1 MLRHFLAATSLF
13 LCASPLFA
21 QTAPQNSS
29 ASPKK
34 SAPSQSAQKQL
45 SPADELQQTIEAAG
59 NDRAALVRNLENY
72 LQKYPQAPE
81 RPQIFRALVEACL
94 QLRDTSKAA
103 SYAERVVSLT
113 PEDMS
118 ITLLTIQLLE
128 KSGDDAAL
136 HRALNYS
143 TRVIEYVK
151 NSSDSEKSP
160 RVSPEEWTTE
170 KKRDESS
177 LLLLRARLESK
188 LDDSAAAR
196 KDADA
201 SYALVPNSAAAE
213 KLGELAELDKNYPV
227 AVTQYAR
234 AFSLADPT
242 AKNDH
247 RRELRQ
253 KLGNAWRLSHGSDVG
268 LGDFLL
274 AKFDEVSATAAAPRP
289 QRNAAAKQA
298 FDYMLR
304 KAPAGAEFP
313 LSTQKGKVLVV
324 NFWATWCGPC
334 RALEPLYEKVAA
346 EFSGNE
352 NVLFLAA
359 DCDDD
364 ESLVAPYLDEVKPRT
379 TTVFADGLDTFFRID
394 AFPTVIVLDRSGK
407 IAYRSDGFGD
417 SAFTENLSA
426 AVHSAITNSLPQK

>member
-1 MLRHFLAATSLF
+1 MCPSRAAVL
-13 LCASPLFA
+13 LVLLASPLLA
-21 QTAPQNSS
+21 QTPPIS
-29 ASPKK
+29 KK
-34 SAPSQSAQKQL
+34 SPAQSAPKQL
-45 SPADELQQTIEAAG
+45 PPSDELQQTIESAG
-59 NDRAALVRNLENY
+59 NDRAALVRNLEIY

-94 QLRDTSKAA
+94 QLRDTPKAA
-103 SYAERVVSLT
+103 SYAERIVSLT

-118 ITLLTIQLLE
+118 ITLLAIQLLE
-128 KSGDDAAL
+128 KTGDDAAV

-151 NSSDSEKSP
+151 NSSDNEKSP
-160 RVSPEEWTTE
+160 RVSPEEWATE

-177 LLLLRARLESK
+177 LLLLRARLKSK
-188 LDDSAAAR
+188 LHDTAAAR
-196 KDADA
+196 KDAEA
-201 SYALVPNSAAAE
+201 SYALLPSSAAAE
-213 KLGELAELDKNYPV
+213 KLGELAELDNNYS
-227 AVTQYAR
+227 AAITQYAR
-234 AFSLADPT
+234 AFALADPT
-242 AKNDH
+242 VKNDH

-253 KLGNAWRLSHGSDVG
+253 KLGNAWRLFRGSDAG

-274 AKFDEVSATAAAPRP
+274 ATFDEVSTTAAPP
-289 QRNAAAKQA
+289 KLKRNAAAKEA

-304 KAPAGAEFP
+304 KAPAGADFP
-313 LSTQKGKVLVV
+313 LSAQKGKVLVV

-334 RALEPLYEKVAA
+334 RALEPLFEKVAT

-364 ESLVAPYLDEVKPRT
+364 ESLVAPYLDEVEPRVAV
-379 TTVFADGLDTFFRID
+379 VFADGLDSFFRVG

-407 IAYRSDGFGD
+407 IAYRSDSFRESSCTAD
-417 SAFTENLSA
+417 LSA
-426 AVHSAITNSLPQK
+426 ASHRTLGGATSPATK

>member
-1 MLRHFLAATSLF
+1 MPRFAIFALLLLTA
-13 LCASPLFA
+13 PLFA
-21 QTAPQNSS
+21 QIPP
-29 ASPKK
+29 ASRK
-34 SAPSQSAQKQL
+34 SPANQL
-45 SPADELQQTIEAAG
+45 SPSNELQQTIASAG
-59 NDRAALVRNLENY
+59 NDRAALVRNLEAF
-72 LQKYPQAPE
+72 LQKYPQASE

-94 QLRDTSKAA
+94 QLRDTPKAA
-103 SYAERVVSLT
+103 SYAERIVSIT

-118 ITLLTIQLLE
+118 ITLLAIQLLE
-128 KSGDDAAL
+128 KTGDDAAL
-136 HRALNYS
+136 RRALNYS
-143 TRVIEYVK
+143 SRVIEYVRA
-151 NSSDSEKSP
+151 SSDSEKSP
-160 RVSPEEWTTE
+160 RVSPEEWAIE

-188 LDDSAAAR
+188 LRDNSAAR
-196 KDADA
+196 KDAQA
-201 SYALVPNSAAAE
+201 SYTLLPNSAAAE
-213 KLGELAELDKNYPV
+213 KIGELAELDKNYPT
-227 AVTQYAR
+227 AITQYAR
-234 AFSLADPT
+234 AFSLADAT

-253 KLGNAWRLSHGSDVG
+253 KLGNAWRLAHGSDTG

-274 AKFDEVSATAAAPRP
+274 ATFDDVSTSTAAPKP
-289 QRNAAAKQA
+289 KRNASAKEA
-298 FDYMLR
+298 FDYTLR
-304 KAPAGAEFP
+304 KAPAGAE
-313 LSTQKGKVLVV
+313 LSLSAQKGKVLVV

-379 TTVFADGLDTFFRID
+379 TTVFADGLDLFFRVD

-407 IAYRSDGFGD
+407 ISYRSDGFGD
-417 SAFTENLSA
+417 ASFTTDLSA
-426 AVHSAITNSLPQK
+426 AVRRAVAESYPR